1 MSEIKIER
9 SAGTVII
16 RDDPS
21 LGLCILM
28 LKTFARYDLPKGH
41 VENKDASLFDAAARE
56 TFEECGFTVVQDP
69 DAPLD
74 TRQRVARL
82 IRGGDAIECFN
93 VNNKT
98 GALKKIVYLF
108 PEETQCAE
116 ALILPN
122 KKTQIYEHQ
131 SFKWEPVE
139 SVSSSGLHPYLQA
152 GVMRAISAYMTH
164 RKIDEAI
171 RKLERSV

>member
-1 MSEIKIER
+1 MPEAKIEK

-21 LGLCILM
+21 IGLCVLM

-41 VENKDASLFDAAARE
+41 VEGKDQSIFDAAARE
-56 TFEECGFTVVQDP
+56 TYEECGFVVEQDP
-69 DAPLD
+69 STPLD
-74 TRQRVARL
+74 PTIRVARL
-82 IRGGDAIECFN
+82 IRGGDAIECYN

-108 PEETQCAE
+108 PVETACAE

-131 SFKWEPVE
+131 SYKWEPIANI
-139 SVSSSGLHPYLQA
+139 STSGLHPYLQV
-152 GVMRAISAYMTH
+152 GVSRAVSAYMTH

-171 RKLERSV
+171 RKITNAR